1 MASNVLEAL
10 MAMEN
15 APQAKRGPLGEFR
28 DDIIDILRKYG
39 LAGSP
44 LGALMLGDNEAQA
57 AQ

>member
-1 MASNVLEAL
+1 